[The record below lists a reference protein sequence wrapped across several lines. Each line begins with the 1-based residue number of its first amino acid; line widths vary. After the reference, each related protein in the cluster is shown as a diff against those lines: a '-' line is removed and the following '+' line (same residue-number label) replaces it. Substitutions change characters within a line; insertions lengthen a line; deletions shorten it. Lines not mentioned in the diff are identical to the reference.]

1 VSIVIFTSNGTR
13 WSGPLPEP
21 LELSIP
27 LDQNTTEDGECAFW
41 DTNTNS
47 WSTEGVST
55 LSIDNR
61 VAACQT
67 THLSLFAF
75 VLRTIA
81 QIFICSAA
89 SAIFS
94 VDGLRNLRRSH
105 WAGSVP
111 AALHWLALLLAML
124 LLLLAWRSDR
134 AHERYLAELEVAE
147 ASLKRKKSAS
157 ISTKD
162 LILHGFNLRLPGFKR
177 LSKQVY
183 SAIVRQGTGETL
195 PALEKMYSSVGMVAA
210 HSKAHQCIT
219 RFSSSSV
226 YRKVQILYAASNV
239 WVRITEPSR
248 ARSSVVRC
256 LLLFAQALQQMG
268 GGRCFL
274 QCDGAC
280 AGSRM

>member
-1 VSIVIFTSNGTR
+1 MRF
-13 WSGPLPEP
+13 L
-21 LELSIP
+21 
-27 LDQNTTEDGECAFW
+27 
-41 DTNTNS
+41 
-47 WSTEGVST
+47 
-55 LSIDNR
+55 
-61 VAACQT
+61 
-67 THLSLFAF
+67 
-75 VLRTIA
+75 
-81 QIFICSAA
+81 
-89 SAIFS
+89 
-94 VDGLRNLRRSH
+94 SH
-105 WAGSVP
+105 WASE
-111 AALHWLALLLAML
+111 
-124 LLLLAWRSDR
+124 DR

-256 LLLFAQALQQMG
+256 LLLFAQLYSKWAVAAVFFNVTALAPDPGTGKICLNNQTLG
-268 GGRCFL
+268 CFGKPKEVCL
-274 QCDGAC
+274 SSVLAHGVYNQGLEPPTPTSQFA
-280 AGSRM
+280 RM